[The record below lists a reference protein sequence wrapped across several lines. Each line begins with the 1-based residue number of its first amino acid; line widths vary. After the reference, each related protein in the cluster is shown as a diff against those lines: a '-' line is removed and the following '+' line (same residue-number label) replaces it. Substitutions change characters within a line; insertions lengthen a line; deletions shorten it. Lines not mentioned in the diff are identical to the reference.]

1 MEKGNK
7 MFENLKQKQ
16 EQKKQEQQVRTQ
28 EEAKRKQDEKKLLE
42 DIAIAQAELNE
53 LKKEYGIEDE
63 EKGLKKLIST
73 ILNKREERQKVLV
86 SKKKYIRLCLLGI
99 FGAHRFYAKQYVTG
113 TIYLLLFWSGISIS
127 MTLIDLMIVAPMEAD
142 ENGMILL

>member
-1 MEKGNK
+1 
-7 MFENLKQKQ
+7 
-16 EQKKQEQQVRTQ
+16 VRTQ